1 MKIVLLCEN
10 KEEEKKSKT
19 FKMSKKLRV
28 LFIISY
34 LSIQLTSGHNYTKI
48 LNFKFN
54 KANTYLV
61 FENLNFWQPWS

>member
-1 MKIVLLCEN
+1 
-10 KEEEKKSKT
+10 
-19 FKMSKKLRV
+19 MSKKLRD

-61 FENLNFWQPWS
+61 FENLNFWQPWSQLQKNLELMEEKIY

>member
-1 MKIVLLCEN
+1 
-10 KEEEKKSKT
+10 
-19 FKMSKKLRV
+19 MSKKLRV

-61 FENLNFWQPWS
+61 FENLNFWQPWSQLQKNLELMEEKIY